1 VGGSLNAKN
10 QLDSSSRFDTIR
22 ACDRQTDGQTERQT
36 RDDSICRADMASSG
50 KQEKIS
56 VLVLF
61 LVSLLLLYCAVNMRR
76 TQKYAHTFMCQLC
89 VSVVIVCMHLTRCD
103 VVSFFFFCFFSV
115 SCFGPIRYD
124 TIRDAILA
132 SAQKPTRVSLIYRT
146 EPTTKKWTT
155 EKLKS

>member
-1 VGGSLNAKN
+1 MPKI
-10 QLDSSSRFDTIR
+10 SSIR
-22 ACDRQTDGQTERQT
+22 PVVSIQYGLVTDRQTDRPKDRYATTAYAALTWR
-36 RDDSICRADMASSG
+36 RAG

-61 LVSLLLLYCAVNMRR
+61 LVSLLLLYCVVNMRR

-103 VVSFFFFCFFSV
+103 VVSFVFIRFFPV
-115 SCFGPIRYD
+115 SCFGHIRYD

-155 EKLKS
+155 EKLNS

>member
-1 VGGSLNAKN
+1 MPKI
-10 QLDSSSRFDTIR
+10 SSIR
-22 ACDRQTDGQTERQT
+22 PVVSIQYGLVTDRQTDRPKDRYATTAYAALTWR
-36 RDDSICRADMASSG
+36 RAG

-61 LVSLLLLYCAVNMRR
+61 LVSLLLLYCVVNMRR

-103 VVSFFFFCFFSV
+103 VVSFFFICFFLFLV
-115 SCFGPIRYD
+115 LDLYD

-132 SAQKPTRVSLIYRT
+132 SAQKPTRVSLIYHT